1 MTDPVASKSAF
12 LCMYMKSHPD
22 TIVAYVKYFGKVA
35 GNVVTAE
42 MKSIDSQ
49 GMNLSYKLTNGDA
62 SSVYVKFD
70 PPLPSYDQV
79 KPRLLAMKTD
89 AQEGLGM
96 LKTPVITSF
105 RFPFSKIVSTY
116 SGLGAFYVAL
126 PYLPTSIYSVV
137 SASARTVASAMGF
150 QHSVQ
155 GAIQVGAVVHVF
167 ESLYTWYLCKRYVK
181 NKSLTVAYVAATL
194 LIGMPIWSDLRKRVQ
209 EMRIE
214 SVMKAE

>member
-1 MTDPVASKSAF
+1 MSDPVASKSAF

-62 SSVYVKFD
+62 SSVHVKFD
-70 PPLPSYDQV
+70 PPLASYDQV
-79 KPRLLAMKTD
+79 KPRLLAMKAD

-105 RFPFSKIVSTY
+105 RFPFSKLVSTY
-116 SGLGAFYVAL
+116 WGIGALCVAL
-126 PYLPTSIYSVV
+126 PYLPTSISSIV
-137 SASARTVASAMGF
+137 STPAMTLVSAMGF
-150 QHSVQ
+150 QQSVQ
-155 GAIQVGAVVHVF
+155 GAIQTGAVIHVL
-167 ESLYTWYLCKRYVK
+167 EGLYTWYLCRRYVK
-181 NKSLTVAYVAATL
+181 SKLLTAEYVAATIL
-194 LIGMPIWSDLRKRVQ
+194 LGMPIWSDLKKRVQ

>member
-12 LCMYMKSHPD
+12 LCMYMKNHPD

-49 GMNLSYKLTNGDA
+49 GMNLSYKLTNGDV

-70 PPLPSYDQV
+70 PPLASYDQV
-79 KPRLLAMKTD
+79 KPRLLAMKAD

-126 PYLPTSIYSVV
+126 SYLPTSISGVV
-137 SASARTVASAMGF
+137 FASARTVASAMGF
-150 QHSVQ
+150 QHSVI
-155 GAIQVGAVVHVF
+155 GAIQVGAVMHVF
-167 ESLYTWYLCKRYVK
+167 ESLYTWYLCRRYVK
-181 NKSLTVAYVAATL
+181 SKFLTVAYVAATI
-194 LIGMPIWSDLRKRVQ
+194 LIGVPIWSDLRKRVQ